1 MKRIKRLCESSNGSG
16 RLSRPADL
24 LFTLFPVARTY
35 VKFRESRSSD
45 SCESFSDRYSESR
58 LPVERR
64 QHVKIIITR
73 LDEREKVREK
83 EGRREDG
90 NGRWKVETKKG
101 TRRNGFTLPVAPHI
115 VPYLSGFGD
124 PIGKAL

>member
-83 EGRREDG
+83 EGGWKWEVEGG
-90 NGRWKVETKKG
+90 NKKG
-101 TRRNGFTLPVAPHI
+101 NEAERFHAPCCSAHCSI
-115 VPYLSGFGD
+115 FVRLR
-124 PIGKAL
+124 

>member
-58 LPVERR
+58 LPERR
-64 QHVKIIITR
+64 AAAARKNNNNAPR
-73 LDEREKVREK
+73 REGKSARER
-83 EGRREDG
+83 GRMEMGGEDG
-90 NGRWKVETKKG
+90 NKKG
-101 TRRNGFTLPVAPHI
+101 NEAERFHAPCCSAHCSI
-115 VPYLSGFGD
+115 FVRLR
-124 PIGKAL
+124 

>member
-58 LPVERR
+58 LPERR
-64 QHVKIIITR
+64 AAAARKNNNNAP
-73 LDEREKVREK
+73 
-83 EGRREDG
+83 RREGKSARERGTAGGWKWEVEGG
-90 NGRWKVETKKG
+90 NKKG
-101 TRRNGFTLPVAPHI
+101 NEAERFHAPCCSAHCSI
-115 VPYLSGFGD
+115 FVRLR
-124 PIGKAL
+124 

>member
-1 MKRIKRLCESSNGSG
+1 M
-16 RLSRPADL
+16 
-24 LFTLFPVARTY
+24 
-35 VKFRESRSSD
+35 
-45 SCESFSDRYSESR
+45 
-58 LPVERR
+58 PVERR

-83 EGRREDG
+83 EGG
-90 NGRWKVETKKG
+90 WKWEGKMETKKG